1 MSTSILCTKIS
12 RKHTD
17 WVLFAKRRGSIQFP
31 LQHLHSHMECEW
43 SSEWWH
49 FVNVLAV
56 GYHNTTRHLR
66 NSIPRARFIGQ
77 SPVRNATW
85 SKLDVSSTWLETLSE
100 SVVFIQFTLCR
111 RKIMDSLNPNTSY
124 EELISVRLAG
134 MMLVIIVRQ
143 ELRKNVLRYSTQS
156 VGTGA
161 LNFWVIIN
169 RSPLI
174 NENPMIIRFVIVEI
188 GQQRWRWR

>member
-1 MSTSILCTKIS
+1 
-12 RKHTD
+12 
-17 WVLFAKRRGSIQFP
+17 
-31 LQHLHSHMECEW
+31 MECEW
-43 SSEWWH
+43 SPEWWH
-49 FVNVLAV
+49 FVIVLAV
-56 GYHNTTRHLR
+56 GYHNTARYLR
-66 NSIPRARFIGQ
+66 NSFPRARLIGQ

-85 SKLDVSSTWLETLSE
+85 SKLDVSNTSLKAPSE
-100 SVVFIQFTLCR
+100 SVVFIQFPLCR

-169 RSPLI
+169 RSPLV
-174 NENPMIIRFVIVEI
+174 NENLVIIRFVIVEI
-188 GQQRWRWR
+188 GQ